1 VFPTEWAAEG
11 RIALMVGDEWEQQVG
26 WSQRGGH
33 GSTKAAAGLGM
44 DSMPCQQSINWV
56 SLIVG
61 CRMVKSDGRGV
72 FWEYAD

>member
-1 VFPTEWAAEG
+1 
-11 RIALMVGDEWEQQVG
+11 MVADEWGPDGVKGEAMVAQKVVQ
-26 WSQRGGH
+26 
-33 GSTKAAAGLGM
+33 GSGM
-44 DSMPCQQSINWV
+44 DSMPYQQSINWV